1 MKPIKQYLN
10 TLIFAIYAGLIIG
23 FGGIV
28 YLSVQPAALGAFL
41 FCVGLLTIVLFNF
54 NLFTGKVIYLVIN
67 PPSYLITLA
76 VIWVGNF
83 IGTFC
88 TATAV
93 KFTKIYDNLN
103 RVNQIVDGKLH
114 DNLLSAFILAVFCG
128 VMMFVAVDAQQDNVT
143 SSPILKSCAVFLPI
157 VVFILSGFNH
167 IVADMFFIS
176 LAGKW
181 SVEAIP
187 YAIVVTFGNACGSV
201 LFSFGKYRL
210 ARN

>member
-10 TLIFAIYAGLIIG
+10 TLIFAIYSGLIIG

-103 RVNQIVDGKLH
+103 RVK
-114 DNLLSAFILAVFCG
+114 A
-128 VMMFVAVDAQQDNVT
+128 
-143 SSPILKSCAVFLPI
+143 
-157 VVFILSGFNH
+157 
-167 IVADMFFIS
+167 
-176 LAGKW
+176 
-181 SVEAIP
+181 
-187 YAIVVTFGNACGSV
+187 
-201 LFSFGKYRL
+201 
-210 ARN
+210 

>member
-10 TLIFAIYAGLIIG
+10 TLIFAIYSGLIIG

-41 FCVGLLTIVLFNF
+41 FCIGLLTIVLFNF

-181 SVEAIP
+181 SLEAIP